1 MTEAIEGTETVESP
15 PSLIGEIEAFLKR
28 TAHREMF
35 AASEIQDLLLDLH
48 SLAQT
53 PELN

>member
-1 MTEAIEGTETVESP
+1 MTEAVES
-15 PSLIGEIEAFLKR
+15 STTLIGEIEAFLSR

-35 AASEIQDLLLDLH
+35 AANEIQDLLLDLRT
-48 SLAQT
+48 LAST